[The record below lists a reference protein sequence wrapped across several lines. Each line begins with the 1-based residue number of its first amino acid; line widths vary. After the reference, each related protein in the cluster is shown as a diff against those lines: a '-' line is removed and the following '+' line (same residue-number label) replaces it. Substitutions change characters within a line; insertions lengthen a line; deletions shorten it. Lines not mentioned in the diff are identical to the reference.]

1 LIYPGLCNDKNG
13 RMNLRFENVSFA
25 YENFSSPAN
34 ATSNQLDDIS
44 FAMRPGEVVGMV
56 GRSGSG
62 KTTLMQ
68 LCNGLLMPQ
77 QGRIVVDEQDINL
90 ADYDL
95 TALRRRLGL
104 VFQFPET
111 QLFAATVAEEIA
123 FGPQQQKIA
132 FQEGVTNSLQLVG
145 LSASFAGRNPF
156 TLSQGE
162 KRRVVIASV
171 LAMQPEML
179 VLDEPTAGLD
189 ARGVAGISIILK
201 EWLAPERTL
210 MIISHDVDF
219 IATLCS
225 RILVLEK
232 GRLLYDGTASSLWG
246 IGATLHGQEFLQKAN
261 LPMPRYQRLRQHLL
275 QQGIKSE
282 CENLAL

>member
-1 LIYPGLCNDKNG
+1 
-13 RMNLRFENVSFA
+13 MNLRFENISFA
-25 YENFSSPAN
+25 YENFNSPAN

-44 FAMRPGEVVGMV
+44 FAIRPGEVVGIV

-68 LCNGLLMPQ
+68 LCNGLLLPQ

-95 TALRRRLGL
+95 TPLRRRLGL

-123 FGPQQQKIA
+123 FGPQQKLGVIE
-132 FQEGVTNSLQLVG
+132 FQESVTNSLQLVG
-145 LSASFAGRNPF
+145 LNASFAGRNPF

-162 KRRVVIASV
+162 KRRVAIASV

-189 ARGVAGISIILK
+189 APGVAGISIILK

-246 IGATLHGQEFLQKAN
+246 MGATLRGQEVLQKAN

-282 CENLAL
+282 CENSAL

>member
-1 LIYPGLCNDKNG
+1 
-13 RMNLRFENVSFA
+13 MNLRFENVSFA
-25 YENFSSPAN
+25 YENSISP
-34 ATSNQLDDIS
+34 TSNQLEAIN
-44 FAMRPGEVVGMV
+44 FAIRPGEVVGIV

-77 QGRIVVDEQDINL
+77 QGRIVVDEQDINRT
-90 ADYDL
+90 DYDL

-111 QLFAATVAEEIA
+111 QLFAATVEEEIA
-123 FGPQQQKIA
+123 FGPQQQNLGAIT
-132 FQEGVTNSLQLVG
+132 FQECVTNSLQLVG
-145 LSASFAGRNPF
+145 LNASFAGRNPF

-162 KRRVVIASV
+162 KRRVAIASV

-189 ARGVAGISIILK
+189 ARGVAEISTILK
-201 EWLAPERTL
+201 DWLSPERTL

-219 IATLCS
+219 IATPCS
-225 RILVLEK
+225 RVLVLEK

-246 IGATLHGQEFLQKAN
+246 NEATLHGREVLQKAN
-261 LPMPRYQRLRQHLL
+261 LPMPRYQRLQLHLL
-275 QQGIKSE
+275 RQGIKSE
-282 CENLAL
+282 CKTSGRRL

>member
-1 LIYPGLCNDKNG
+1 
-13 RMNLRFENVSFA
+13 MNLRFENVSFA
-25 YENFSSPAN
+25 YENFNSPA
-34 ATSNQLDDIS
+34 SNQLDAIN
-44 FAMRPGEVVGMV
+44 FAIQSSEVVGIV

-90 ADYDL
+90 TDYDL
-95 TALRRRLGL
+95 PALRRRLGL

-111 QLFAATVAEEIA
+111 QFFAATVEEEIA
-123 FGPQQQKIA
+123 FGPRQQNLGSGE
-132 FQEGVTNSLQLVG
+132 FQECVTNSLQLVG
-145 LSASFAGRNPF
+145 LNASFAGRNPF

-162 KRRVVIASV
+162 KRRVAIASV

-189 ARGVAGISIILK
+189 GRGVAEVSAILK
-201 EWLAPERTL
+201 GWLSPERTL
-210 MIISHDVDF
+210 LIISHDVDF
-219 IATLCS
+219 ISTHCP

-232 GRLLYDGTASSLWG
+232 GRLLHDGTASSLWG
-246 IGATLHGQEFLQKAN
+246 KEATPLGGEVLQKAA
-261 LPMPRYQRLRQHLL
+261 LPAPRYQRLQRQLSR
-275 QQGIKSE
+275 QGIKTE
-282 CENLAL
+282 CKL